1 MCSINLALILGIQ
14 TRHRGRDR
22 GPEEALV
29 ASTAQRACGVTG
41 AHWKSESALEQR
53 LQGILLL
60 LEAGK
65 IENAKLAVR
74 QMTKVFKFRN
84 CSSGAS
90 GGKVGSKFS
99 GDFMLDAVSQLSQ
112 DHSLCVFCLPPQQ
125 LKFKQTPKADATSAE
140 TRR

>member
-1 MCSINLALILGIQ
+1 M
-14 TRHRGRDR
+14 
-22 GPEEALV
+22 GPKFSQEALV

-112 DHSLCVFCLPPQQ
+112 DHCLFSVCPLNNLNLNNTQS
-125 LKFKQTPKADATSAE
+125 DATSAE
-140 TRR
+140 TWR